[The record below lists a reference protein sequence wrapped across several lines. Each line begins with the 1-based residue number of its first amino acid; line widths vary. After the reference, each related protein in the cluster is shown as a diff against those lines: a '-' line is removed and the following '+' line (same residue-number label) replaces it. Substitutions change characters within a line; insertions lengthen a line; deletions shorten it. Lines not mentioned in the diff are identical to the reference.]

1 MKKITFHGEITNELG
16 VIMAF
21 SKIHEELGFE
31 KIVCSSPIGFDIGS
45 IQYNGND
52 VTVEFE
58 HKSSNFL
65 THGHPSK
72 MEKGRKYVVIC
83 WEDDC
88 GLMQK
93 IKKDYKKDIFEVIE
107 IRKYVKIDNENSPVD
122 NKDEEPI
129 CGILSYNPKY
139 AGDVDFGNWAFVNCY
154 RVNTSEKSRKFK
166 KNEIPKGSKFL
177 FYRDGFIIGGFT
189 VVRYEIIEEP
199 KTKREMEIYK
209 KLTDYPITHY
219 SLTENEISEN
229 YLRGHIFYT
238 DFFDMRD
245 YKKNL
250 SKYKINKQMG
260 RQGYITIDRETYY
273 RILGE

>member
-1 MKKITFHGEITNELG
+1 M
-16 VIMAF
+16 
-21 SKIHEELGFE
+21 
-31 KIVCSSPIGFDIGS
+31 
-45 IQYNGND
+45 
-52 VTVEFE
+52 
-58 HKSSNFL
+58 
-65 THGHPSK
+65 
-72 MEKGRKYVVIC
+72 
-83 WEDDC
+83 
-88 GLMQK
+88 
-93 IKKDYKKDIFEVIE
+93 
-107 IRKYVKIDNENSPVD
+107 KIDNENSPVD